1 MENWINKRE
10 DFVISKSRFTLKLR
24 YNYYNMSRSNIF
36 IPINQRKQR
45 YCIIYYKN
53 ILTSKSP
60 IYFSDLIFPL
70 HVRFR

>member
-36 IPINQRKQR
+36 IPINQRKQMLEKNVR
-45 YCIIYYKN
+45 IYD
-53 ILTSKSP
+53 I
-60 IYFSDLIFPL
+60 
-70 HVRFR
+70 V